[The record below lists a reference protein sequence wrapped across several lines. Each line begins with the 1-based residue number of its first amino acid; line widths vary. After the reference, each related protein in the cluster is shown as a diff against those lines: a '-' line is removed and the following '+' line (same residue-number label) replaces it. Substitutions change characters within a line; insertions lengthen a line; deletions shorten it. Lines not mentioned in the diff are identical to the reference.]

1 MTGGLDLTRRGNARD
16 NVLEKYAQAMA
27 AENIPYVF
35 SKNIKQN
42 EKMFSN
48 SSHFQN
54 RLQSKMLGK
63 STSNLISL
71 FPS

>member
-27 AENIPYVF
+27 AQNIPCVSF
-35 SKNIKQN
+35 KNIKEN
-42 EKMFSN
+42 EKMFPN
-48 SSHFQN
+48 SRQFQN
-54 RLQSKMLGK
+54 RLQSKMLGEW
-63 STSNLISL
+63 TSNLIFL